1 MLYAENYKLYAY
13 NDINDFNL
21 VKDYLER
28 CAIYKSEATIITSKY
43 CLKSFYVFYIS
54 YLKSN
59 GIECEEYLIKSINIK
74 TIETYIISLLN
85 KKLSNNI
92 NIFNLYD
99 IIKIIFIRVF
109 YDFKKN

>member
-43 CLKSFYVFYIS
+43 CLKSFYVFIF
-54 YLKSN
+54 
-59 GIECEEYLIKSINIK
+59 LI
-74 TIETYIISLLN
+74 
-85 KKLSNNI
+85 
-92 NIFNLYD
+92 
-99 IIKIIFIRVF
+99 
-109 YDFKKN
+109 

>member
-1 MLYAENYKLYAY
+1 MLYAKNYSLYGY

-28 CAIYKSEATIITSKY
+28 CAIYKSEATLITSEH

-59 GIECEEYLIKSINIK
+59 DIKCEEYLIKSINIK
-74 TIETYIISLLN
+74 TFETYIISLLN
-85 KKLSNNI
+85 RKLSNN
-92 NIFNLYD
+92 
-99 IIKIIFIRVF
+99 FIATKMMILK
-109 YDFKKN
+109 D